1 MFPSGK
7 IGGARGDD
15 KVLGEE
21 RTMRR
26 LLAIAASLS
35 LFSTTGPAAWAGI
48 KGKDQLILYTEN
60 QKLEKAKGIV
70 KVDGEKKQ
78 IQFDSD
84 AGQLVVPC
92 SAVTDIT
99 YTKNSKELKKAV
111 AAEIAAAPF
120 TLGLSLIGLA
130 FKSHGNFM
138 LLAYGD
144 HQQAAFRLDNDTY
157 ALRLQAAS
165 SCTGK
170 PIQTLSK

>member
-1 MFPSGK
+1 
-7 IGGARGDD
+7 
-15 KVLGEE
+15 
-21 RTMRR
+21 MRR

-35 LFSTTGPAAWAGI
+35 LFSTTVPAAWAGG
-48 KGKDQLILYTEN
+48 KGKDQVILYTEN
-60 QKLEKAKGIV
+60 QKLEKAKGTV
-70 KVDGEKKQ
+70 KVDGEKKE

-84 AGQLVVPC
+84 AGQVVVQC
-92 SAVTDIT
+92 SAVTNIT

-144 HQQAAFRLDNDTY
+144 HNQAAFRLDNDTY
-157 ALRLQAAS
+157 AIRLQAAS
-165 SCTGK
+165 ACTGK

>member
-1 MFPSGK
+1 MK
-7 IGGARGDD
+7 Q
-15 KVLGEE
+15 
-21 RTMRR
+21 
-26 LLAIAASLS
+26 LLAVVVSLS
-35 LFSTTGPAAWAGI
+35 LLSTTTPIAGAGI
-48 KGKDQLILYTEN
+48 KAKDQVILSTEN
-60 QKLEKAKGIV
+60 QKLEKVKGIV

-78 IQFDSD
+78 IEFDSD
-84 AGQLVVPC
+84 AGQLMVPC
-92 SAVTDIT
+92 SAVTNIT

-144 HQQAAFRLDNDTY
+144 HHQAAFRLDNDTY

>member
-1 MFPSGK
+1 
-7 IGGARGDD
+7 
-15 KVLGEE
+15 
-21 RTMRR
+21 MRE
-26 LLAIAASLS
+26 LLVVAVSLS
-35 LFSTTGPAAWAGI
+35 LLSTTAPTTWAGNN
-48 KGKDQLILYTEN
+48 GKDQVILSSEN
-60 QKLEKAKGIV
+60 QKLQKVKGTV

-78 IQFDSD
+78 IQFESD

-92 SAVTDIT
+92 AAVTNIT

-111 AAEIAAAPF
+111 VAEIAAAPF

-144 HQQAAFRLDNDTY
+144 HEQAAFRLDNDTY

-165 SCTGK
+165 SCSGK
-170 PIQTLSK
+170 PIQQLSK

>member
-1 MFPSGK
+1 
-7 IGGARGDD
+7 
-15 KVLGEE
+15 
-21 RTMRR
+21 MRE

-35 LFSTTGPAAWAGI
+35 LIATTALTASAGN
-48 KGKDQLILYTEN
+48 KGKDQVVLSTEN

-70 KVDGEKKQ
+70 RVDGEKKQ
-78 IQFDSD
+78 IQFESD
-84 AGQLVVPC
+84 AGQLIVPC
-92 SAVTDIT
+92 SAVTNIT

-138 LLAYGD
+138 LLAYGE
-144 HQQAAFRLDNDTY
+144 HAQAAFRLDNDTY